1 MQADSINKTLRKL
14 IIKGMKAILSCLQ
27 YGVGH
32 QTIAQPDNHP
42 QNTSK
47 KESVLVPGL
56 QRSGQLLNSLPIKA
70 SSGDEGNSIIIPKPR
85 KADPSAWTY
94 WMNYMKMSTVLVNN
108 LSGVNSSSSE
118 SSDGVIKSEGE
129 RGFPKLTKQERAL
142 KVERYLEKKRRKN
155 GVKKIR
161 YQYRQELAAKR
172 IRFQG
177 RFVKPAE
184 AKDLI
189 MQGVA
194 VTVKDKNELT
204 KLFEEDKDQG
214 LLEKYNENL
223 RKKNLKRIFKTT
235 YDTSVID
242 RLSSGDQSSY
252 SSNGSISS
260 FGSGMSPLIDN
271 MEDMKL
277 GNEEKDENPEIEQ
290 LPILKL

>member
-1 MQADSINKTLRKL
+1 MQVDVINKILREL

-27 YGVGH
+27 HGVGH
-32 QTIAQPDNHP
+32 QTIVQPDNHP
-42 QNTSK
+42 QSNSK
-47 KESVLVPGL
+47 KESVLVSGL
-56 QRSGQLLNSLPIKA
+56 QRPGQLLNTLPIKA
-70 SSGDEGNSIIIPKPR
+70 SSGDEGGSIIIPKPH
-85 KADPSAWTY
+85 KADPNAWTY
-94 WMNYMKMSTVLVNN
+94 WMNYMKMPTALVNN
-108 LSGVNSSSSE
+108 LSGVSSSSSE
-118 SSDGVIKSEGE
+118 SLDDVVKSEGE

-142 KVERYLEKKRRKN
+142 KVQKYLEKKRRKN

-177 RFVKPAE
+177 RFVKLAE

-189 MQGVA
+189 MEGVA

-235 YDTSVID
+235 YDTSVVD

-252 SSNGSISS
+252 SSNSSISS
-260 FGSGMSPLIDN
+260 SGSSMSPLIDN
-271 MEDMKL
+271 MEDMNL
-277 GNEEKDENPEIEQ
+277 DNEDKNENLDIEQ
-290 LPILKL
+290 PPILKL